1 MARRK
6 EHDRYCPQAKW
17 SRDDAIEWWDGC
29 QTDFDCRC
37 DLIAQIRADERRWV
51 TESAGKELLNHKVT
65 DGMCACGM
73 HAPDAIEHLA
83 WIVSVYVH
91 DDLKPEYEEQ
101 S

>member
-37 DLIAQIRADERRWV
+37 DLIAQIRADERRWG
-51 TESAGKELLNHKVT
+51 TESAG
-65 DGMCACGM
+65 
-73 HAPDAIEHLA
+73 
-83 WIVSVYVH
+83 
-91 DDLKPEYEEQ
+91 
-101 S
+101 